1 MIRVGRFKE
10 QNILGKKAVTAPRIT
25 LYSNLHS
32 LSTPEFRFVMRAADY
47 NADLY
52 NPFPLQWSNNSA
64 MSVRAILNAMLSEG
78 FQDDFHDKRVSQDKL
93 STLSSHIVRIL
104 GELQYRI
111 E

>member
-1 MIRVGRFKE
+1 ME
-10 QNILGKKAVTAPRIT
+10 QQQR
-25 LYSNLHS
+25 
-32 LSTPEFRFVMRAADY
+32 
-47 NADLY
+47 
-52 NPFPLQWSNNSA
+52 A

-93 STLSSHIVRIL
+93 STLSSHVVRIL